1 MTELR
6 SDKEYGQK
14 PLDELIADVFDGK
27 ALEIRRNRHLI
38 REMYEQKFA
47 ELVEKMPSE
56 DQDTLMV
63 NLQRIGMTVRGVFAE
78 YGARITDFVRNI
90 VVWPMIR
97 TVPDFPKDK
106 YYQIQ
111 LARAKAW
118 TGFAGDTVKTATAE
132 RLAYRDHFLPSAV
145 IGAEGGALFGTFWGI
160 PAGILIGATEGAKMG
175 LLAGVGG
182 VAVGAGLGAILGG
195 GASLSMRLKDRMIG
209 PPLTYYNLD
218 SFSGI
223 RGGGVSIGQSS
234 SLSTNM
240 SSSSGSY
247 NA

>member
-6 SDKEYGQK
+6 KDTEYGQK
-14 PLDELIADVFDGK
+14 PLDELIAEVFDRK
-27 ALEIRRNRHLI
+27 AKRNGEKRLLILET
-38 REMYEQKFA
+38 YQQKF
-47 ELVEKMPSE
+47 ENLVEKMPPE
-56 DQDTLMV
+56 NQDTLMV
-63 NLQRIGMTVRGVFAE
+63 NLQKIGMTIRGTFAE

-97 TVPDFPKDK
+97 TAPDFPKDK

-111 LARAKAW
+111 LARTKAW
-118 TGFAGDTVKTATAE
+118 TGFAGNTVKTATAE

-145 IGAEGGALFGTFWGI
+145 IGAESGALFGTFWGI
-160 PAGILIGATEGAKMG
+160 PAGILIGATEGAKVG
-175 LLAGVGG
+175 LAVGAGG
-182 VAVGAGLGAILGG
+182 VAAGAGLGAILGG
-195 GASLSMRLKDRMIG
+195 GASLIMRLKDRMIG
-209 PPLTYYNLD
+209 PPIAYYNLD
-218 SFSGI
+218 SFSGT
-223 RGGGVSIGQSS
+223 RGGGVSIGKSS